1 MRYLY
6 QILIVLSLPFAL
18 LRLLWRS
25 RKNADYRK
33 RLGERFSL
41 RFADT
46 QGAIWIHTVSVGEF
60 LATLPLIEKLL
71 ANGETLLITTT
82 TPTGSAMLTEKLGNR
97 VAHQYLPFDAPFLV
111 KRFLNTTQPRIA
123 VFVETEIWANYLAAL
138 KKRDIPSLLIN
149 ARLSERSFNGYRKLG
164 NFARQAIGN
173 FTQVACQNE
182 AGCGRFLQ
190 LGANAGVAGNLKFDL
205 HAPNDLTEKQ
215 TALKAKLD
223 GRAFILIASTHKGED
238 EIILNAYR
246 HSEENRLLVIAPR
259 HPERSAEVATLAQ
272 KQGLSVSRL
281 TQIERLPSD
290 SDVLI
295 IDTLG
300 QLLPFFSLADY
311 AVIGGSFVP
320 HGGHNPLEAALFA
333 TPCAIGEHYFNFE
346 ALVSDMKA
354 AEAIEIIAADQLF
367 RQRPSREQGE
377 NAKRF
382 LAQNQ
387 GAAERYCQLINQTLR
402 HSITIH

>member
-6 QILIVLSLPFAL
+6 QILIILSLPFAL

-82 TPTGSAMLTEKLGNR
+82 TPTGSAMLAEKLGNR

-111 KRFLNTTQPRIA
+111 TRFLSATQPRVA

-149 ARLSERSFNGYRKLG
+149 ARLSERSFNGYQKLG

-182 AGCGRFLQ
+182 ASCQRFQQ
-190 LGANAGVAGNLKFDL
+190 LGATACVEGNLKFDL
-205 HAPNDLTEKQ
+205 HAPNDLAEKQ
-215 TALKAKLD
+215 TALKATL
-223 GRAFILIASTHKGED
+223 GERAFILVASTHKGED
-238 EIILNAYR
+238 DIILNAYS
-246 HSEENRLLVIAPR
+246 HSEESRLLVIAPR
-259 HPERSAEVATLAQ
+259 HPERSADVATAAQ
-272 KQGLSVSRL
+272 KQGLIVSRL

-311 AVIGGSFVP
+311 AIIGGSFVP

-346 ALVSDMKA
+346 ALVSEMKTA
-354 AEAIEIIAADQLF
+354 NAIEIIATDKLF
-367 RQRPSREQGE
+367 KQRPQRAQGE
-377 NAKRF
+377 NAKHF

-387 GAAERYCQLINQTLR
+387 GAAERYFQLIIKTLGK
-402 HSITIH
+402 